1 MFEEV
6 TTQIREL
13 VNEQI
18 DAIDEKEGELPK
30 VGDPGTL
37 LNFQLTVVGYRASGR
52 FRKLSVS
59 VQSVEFREQSS

>member
-1 MFEEV
+1 MFDEV
-6 TTQIREL
+6 TTQIRDL

-30 VGDPGTL
+30 VVDPGTL
-37 LNFQLTVVGYRASGR
+37 SNFQLTVVGYCASRR

-59 VQSVEFREQSS
+59 VQSVEFRKQSS